1 MIGGRKM
8 RFYFRDTEYICIT
21 KAYTLNGGEYLV
33 SVDADSKDGKL
44 ILIPADSDDIIP
56 VHTHD

>member
-1 MIGGRKM
+1 M
-8 RFYFRDTEYICIT
+8 RFCFKGIEYICIT
-21 KAYTLNGGEYLV
+21 KAHTLNGGEYLV

-56 VHTHD
+56 VYAHD

>member
-1 MIGGRKM
+1 M